1 MSRDVHGEGFLAV
14 TDLLVDESSFTGEAE
29 PCNKTDGVLLAAGDI
44 TTLSNVVFMGT
55 LVRYGKGKGVVIGT
69 GENSQFG
76 EVFKM
81 MQAEEVKKSLCVSG
95 WWMFGMKA
103 CEEKQFQEL
112 MHWVH
117 FCFCYKMLV

>member
-1 MSRDVHGEGFLAV
+1 MPGDIIYLSVGDRVPADLRLIEV

-29 PCNKTDGVLLAAGDI
+29 PCNKTDSVLLEAGDI

-69 GENSQFG
+69 GGNSQFG

-81 MQAEEVKKSLCVSG
+81 MQAEEVMKSLCLSG
-95 WWMFGMKA
+95 NGG
-103 CEEKQFQEL
+103 CSG
-112 MHWVH
+112 
-117 FCFCYKMLV
+117 